1 VLEMTLFLLLRK
13 RSLLPV
19 RKPYEFPFYLL
30 LDLLSRILEI
40 GGDAIAALAKIMKDG
55 PLKKKK
61 K

>member
-13 RSLLPV
+13 RRLLPV
-19 RKPYEFPFYLL
+19 RKPYEFSFYLL
-30 LDLLSRILEI
+30 LDLRGILEI